1 MQKTAFRKCSVIITE
16 NLNISA
22 IFPHLHSQELLTE
35 EDCDILLSVHLTDV
49 YKRYYLLNELP
60 TKGEEFFNKFLYCLH
75 RTRYGTGHGDI
86 EKALSTS
93 YKEIQESYD
102 RVGTLMMP
110 HTTDC

>member
-1 MQKTAFRKCSVIITE
+1 MQKTAFQKCSVIITE

-35 EDCDILLSVHLTDV
+35 KDCDILLSVYLTDV
-49 YKRYYLLNELP
+49 YKRQYLLNELP
-60 TKGEEFFNKFLYCLH
+60 TKGEEFFKKILYCL
-75 RTRYGTGHGDI
+75 RQTKSGTGHGDI

-93 YKEIQESYD
+93 YKEIQASYD

-110 HTTDC
+110 HTADC